1 MARSRAPLRI
11 GGIVI
16 LALAGGA
23 ISTFFLLT
31 RTSVGQAILLEAA
44 LRRVERELNGE
55 ILVSG
60 IRSSGLHRGARLM
73 GVRVNAPDG
82 TPLLAAD
89 SLEAEYSMRGLLR
102 GDILLA
108 GVTLWRPI
116 FTITRSVEGEPFN
129 VSAFLAGGDGR
140 AQARAEPHDA
150 VPEEGG
156 EGATA
161 PEWGGREST
170 RPEGVRLV
178 LEDLAIHEG
187 SLDVRYPLPDARGP
201 GSRIVTVP
209 LPDGQGTMR
218 SLAFRG
224 IDTRVER
231 VSIVDP
237 EVEGLRVDVSG
248 LAMEGEVFRDPVRVE
263 DFVGRIHWLGDR
275 IEVLAERLTLPGTEA
290 SGLAT
295 VDLLEGSGPELTLD
309 LVATRLDLA
318 DLRWLQPTL
327 PDVQGSGAVGVTLG
341 PGGLQV
347 RSSGVRFDVD
357 GGAVVVEGV
366 LNQPRASEASLADVS
381 VAMSG
386 LPVPSMAAHLSW
398 MPPLGGTIDGSLVLS
413 GTLEALSVRGGL
425 ALSEPAIGPSR
436 GDLEGVLHLRGPVG
450 ATDLRVRF
458 TPIDLSLANRLAEW
472 RWLDGAMHLSLRAD
486 GRMDRGVEVMVD
498 ATYVDPVSEES
509 HISIEGTFTQG
520 QDDVFVSLDGL
531 MEPLSLA
538 GLVRK
543 ESPLSRLGVARGTV
557 HVEGPLSLMTV
568 KTTLATGVGQLALE
582 SRFDARSPFRSY
594 RLVGSARDFDALEV
608 LPTLPE
614 GTVLSGSLDLRGE
627 GSDLSTGTLAGD
639 VQLTASR
646 FARLQVDT
654 ADLRVRIADGVLTVD
669 TLQTMIGGVEI
680 RGAGRLAMT
689 GAGSAEQL
697 HVQIESD
704 NIEGLRP
711 LVLGPDVTARD
722 TLSAL
727 ELSILTLEGIDPDTL
742 PILAQVLVSGAVDG
756 RLTLAGSVEELD
768 VSGQARVRD
777 GQFGGSR
784 IGEAELSFSAPNL
797 LSPRPDVRAQID
809 AIDVRVVERVFDS
822 VSVRLEYQ
830 RPRGSAD
837 LFLVTP
843 EEDYR
848 ARMALEQEDERR
860 TLHLDELVLRFP
872 GERWNLGGPAT
883 LSWDPGGLTVR
894 DLRVIRPGVGGMRV
908 RAQGRLPFRG
918 QADFELSVDRLDVAR
933 IADAVQMSERLEGM
947 VDVELRVTGSAED
960 PSISGMFSAAD
971 FRFREYEF
979 DRLIGTWDH
988 ENRTAIGGIEL
999 WRDSVQ
1005 VLTVNG
1011 KLPLDLAFQGV
1022 QDRVPDEPIDLV
1034 VVSQQL
1040 PLSLVVAPFESY
1052 RDASGTLSGRVE
1064 LGGTP
1069 ESVAPKGR
1077 LTVAD
1082 GAVFLPNVG
1091 VRHQDLNGTLNW
1103 FPDGRIEVD
1112 GSVRASGT
1120 GRVQGT
1126 VTLTPVSDPRLDLE
1140 VSLDG
1145 FQGIDREDVT
1155 GRLSGDIRVQGS
1167 YRRPVVSGNL
1177 LLDEG
1182 TLFVE
1187 EFQRAAQVVDLSDPS
1202 FYEVVDT
1209 EVMDLRPL
1217 LAGQNPFFRNIRMEN
1232 MTLAV
1237 QRNSWIRSDRMD
1249 VELDGELQV
1258 LYDRLTQDLAML
1270 GTLEAVRGSYE
1281 AFGRRFQVDG
1291 GTLRFLGTPGIN
1303 PDLNIQASNRIRSA
1317 AGDRFTISATVTG
1330 SLVSPRIGL
1339 TSDQVGLSEDDLLSY
1354 LYFGRPTYALTSGQA
1369 QTFGAAGALL
1379 GSGVTLGLRTFGN
1392 RLGSVVAE
1400 ELFGMDYLSITQEDL
1415 WALGDEGLRGTL
1427 GTTVVETGFYLADDF
1442 FVTLLLRPLSRQD
1455 TGSRFAGI
1463 RFEWAAPN
1471 AYTIESFFED
1481 RFSQGRVF
1489 GFGELGIRPKKDL
1502 GLSIFREWGY

>member
-1 MARSRAPLRI
+1 MARGRAPLRI
-11 GGIVI
+11 AGIVI

-23 ISTFFLLT
+23 ISTFLLLT

-44 LRRVERELNGE
+44 LRRVEREINGE

-60 IRSSGLHRGARLM
+60 IRSSGLHRGARLL

-89 SLEAEYSMRGLLR
+89 SLEAEYSMRGILR

-108 GVTLWRPI
+108 GVNLWRPI
-116 FTITRSVEGEPFN
+116 VTITRSVEGEPFN
-129 VSAFLAGGDGR
+129 VSAFLAGTGGGER
-140 AQARAEPHDA
+140 ARAETRHA

-161 PEWGGREST
+161 PERGGREST
-170 RPEGVRLV
+170 RPEGGRLV

-209 LPDGQGTMR
+209 LPDGKGTMR

-237 EVEGLRVDVSG
+237 ELEGLQVDVNG

-275 IEVLAERLTLPGTEA
+275 IEVFAERLALRGTEA
-290 SGLAT
+290 RGGAT
-295 VDLLEGSGPELTLD
+295 VDLREGSGPELTLD
-309 LVATRLDLA
+309 LEATRLDLA

-327 PDVQGSGAVGVTLG
+327 PDVQGSGALGVTLG
-341 PGGLQV
+341 PGGLQL
-347 RSSGVRFDVD
+347 RSSGMRFDVD
-357 GGAVVVEGV
+357 GGAVVAEGV
-366 LNQPRASEASLADVS
+366 LDRPRAGEASLADVS
-381 VAMSG
+381 VAISG
-386 LPVPSMAAHLSW
+386 LPVPSMAEYLPW
-398 MPPLGGTIDGSLVLS
+398 MSPLGGTIDGAVVLS
-413 GTLEALSVRGGL
+413 GPLEALAVRGGL

-458 TPIDLSLANRLAEW
+458 TPIDLSIANRLAEW
-472 RWLDGAMHLSLRAD
+472 RWLDGAMHLNLRAD
-486 GRMDRGVEVMVD
+486 GRIDEGVEVMVD
-498 ATYVDPVSEES
+498 AVYLDPDSEES
-509 HISIEGTFTQG
+509 HISVEGTFTRG
-520 QDDVFVSLDGL
+520 QDDLFVSLDGL
-531 MEPLSLA
+531 MEPFSLA
-538 GLVRK
+538 GLVRDG
-543 ESPLSRLGVARGTV
+543 SPLSRLGAARGTIRA
-557 HVEGPLSLMTV
+557 EGPLSSMTV
-568 KTTLATGVGQLALE
+568 TTTLATGAGQLALE
-582 SRFDARSPFRSY
+582 GRFDARSPLRSY
-594 RLVGSARDFDALEV
+594 RLAGSARDFDAFEA

-627 GSDLSTGTLAGD
+627 GTDLGTGTLAGD

-646 FARLQVDT
+646 FAHLQVDA
-654 ADLRVRIADGVLTVD
+654 ADLGVRVADGVLTVD
-669 TLQTMIGGVEI
+669 TIQTTIGGVEI
-680 RGAGRLAMT
+680 RGAGRLAVT

-697 HVQIESD
+697 HVRIESD

-711 LVLGPDVTARD
+711 LLLGPDVTARD

-727 ELSILTLEGIDPDTL
+727 ELGILTLEGIDPDTL

-777 GQFGGSR
+777 GLFGSSR

-797 LSPRPDVRAQID
+797 LSPRPDVQAQID
-809 AIDVRVVERVFDS
+809 AIDVRVLERVFDS

-837 LFLVTP
+837 LLLVTP

-848 ARMALEQEDERR
+848 ARMALEREDERR

-883 LSWDPGGLTVR
+883 LSWDPDGVTVR

-933 IADAVQMSERLEGM
+933 IADLLQMSERLEGM
-947 VDVELRVTGSAED
+947 VDVGLLVTGSAED
-960 PSISGMFSAAD
+960 PAISGIFSAED

-979 DRLIGTWDH
+979 DRLLGTWDH
-988 ENRTAIGGIEL
+988 EDRTAIGGIEL

-1040 PLSLVVAPFESY
+1040 PLSLVVAPFEGY

-1069 ESVAPKGR
+1069 ESVAPRGR

-1082 GAVFLPNVG
+1082 GAVFLAGVG
-1091 VRHQDLNGTLNW
+1091 VRHEDLNGTLNW
-1103 FPDGRIEVD
+1103 FPDGRIEID
-1112 GSVRASGT
+1112 SSARASGT

-1126 VTLTPVSDPRLDLE
+1126 VILTPVSDPRLDLE

-1155 GRLSGDIRVQGS
+1155 ARLSGDIRVQGS
-1167 YRRPVVSGNL
+1167 YRRPVVSGSL

-1187 EFQRAAQVVDLSDPS
+1187 EFQRAAQVVDLSDPA
-1202 FYEVVDT
+1202 FYDVVDT

-1217 LAGQNPFFRNIRMEN
+1217 LAGQNPFLRNIRMEN
-1232 MTLAV
+1232 MTLTV

-1258 LYDRLTQDLAML
+1258 LYDRLTQDLAMM

-1400 ELFGMDYLSITQEDL
+1400 ELFGVDYLSITQEDL

-1463 RFEWAAPN
+1463 RFEWAAPH

-1489 GFGELGIRPKKDL
+1489 GFGELGIRPEKGL